1 MPRLDLAEGVVPL
14 KCPVCGVPVTGH
26 RITCSSRCRQR
37 KARAARAAALESVQ
51 DLLDRQ
57 TAALAAGADPVV
69 LQCLA
74 REARRLLARVNGR

>member
-1 MPRLDLAEGVVPL
+1 M

-37 KARAARAAALESVQ
+37 KARATRTATLEGVQ

-57 TAALAAGADPVV
+57 AVVLAAGADPAI
-69 LQCLA
+69 LESLA
-74 REARRLLARVNGR
+74 REARRLLVRVNGR